1 MRQGKRGRA
10 VLIAISAA
18 ALWGQESE
26 LSVTDPSWKG
36 ISVRFVTRVEPP
48 GENARNRLPG
58 GVMTDQG
65 RAHHVIEDPA
75 NKRYFGYDLLLEPGT
90 DGNTAQLRIEPLKFT
105 SAPSFAV
112 GADWTLLALPKYP
125 VIPGV
130 KVGDT
135 VALDLLVNPATGQK
149 IVDYLTLKRGAPER
163 AVAMRLARDFTLAD
177 VELSL
182 NQPRVRVNG
191 KLVEDESNHRGGISG
206 AVVWLYL
213 EGHGRFVVSL
223 FPDEKLGFRKN
234 GMVTAEAMTFRDG
247 ATEYRVECSG
257 RVAPGSGP
265 YNLYVVH
272 EAAWRAGAPFAIGS
286 ADKAERVVGKR

>member
-1 MRQGKRGRA
+1 
-10 VLIAISAA
+10 
-18 ALWGQESE
+18 
-26 LSVTDPSWKG
+26 
-36 ISVRFVTRVEPP
+36 
-48 GENARNRLPG
+48 
-58 GVMTDQG
+58 
-65 RAHHVIEDPA
+65 
-75 NKRYFGYDLLLEPGT
+75 
-90 DGNTAQLRIEPLKFT
+90 
-105 SAPSFAV
+105 
-112 GADWTLLALPKYP
+112 
-125 VIPGV
+125 
-130 KVGDT
+130 
-135 VALDLLVNPATGQK
+135 
-149 IVDYLTLKRGAPER
+149 
-163 AVAMRLARDFTLAD
+163 MRLARDFTLAD